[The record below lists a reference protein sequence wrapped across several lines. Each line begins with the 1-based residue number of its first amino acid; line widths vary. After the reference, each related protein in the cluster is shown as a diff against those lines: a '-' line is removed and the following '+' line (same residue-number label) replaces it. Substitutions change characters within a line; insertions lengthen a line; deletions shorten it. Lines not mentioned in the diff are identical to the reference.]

1 MKRKHNDKT
10 IQYTPS
16 LTNWKVGYTWFACN
30 SCKVKKCTEIEL
42 KVNTNTFH
50 TSVKNIIPKE
60 TPKRPIQ
67 CYNCTECNST
77 FDARHKLKKHT
88 REQHEGK
95 FVKSPERK
103 SPRTEPKTNIKIS
116 NSNKEEFKEQVT
128 AEGEEINVKIVT
140 MDGKKLDNFQDILT
154 QTGQANKQLKSD
166 IKN

>member
-1 MKRKHNDKT
+1 M
-10 IQYTPS
+10 S
-16 LTNWKVGYTWFACN
+16 
-30 SCKVKKCTEIEL
+30 VKK
-42 KVNTNTFH
+42 
-50 TSVKNIIPKE
+50 IIPKE

-128 AEGEEINVKIVT
+128 AEGEEMNVKIVT
-140 MDGKKLDNFQDILT
+140 MDVKKNGKLAGSSHPNR
-154 QTGQANKQLKSD
+154 TGKQASEK
-166 IKN
+166 